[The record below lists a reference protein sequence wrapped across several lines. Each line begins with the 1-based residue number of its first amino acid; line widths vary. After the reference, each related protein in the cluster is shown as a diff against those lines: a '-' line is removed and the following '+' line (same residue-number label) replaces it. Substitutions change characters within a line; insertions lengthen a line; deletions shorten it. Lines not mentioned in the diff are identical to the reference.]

1 MTMAKKPLNLEVETS
16 RFIRQVARCAKQA
29 RVSLRGVLIEAAAMY
44 AQSAAK
50 ATPPAP
56 GRKIPKKAY
65 KRKIIRC
72 ISRFRNGKHENL
84 VDTDVKPD
92 RRKGSRERG
101 DKVRYLIVIRNSRGT
116 FRKWFDSRRE
126 ATSSRY
132 VEIWFRGTGRAGFWR
147 ALGTLKK
154 PVGDVD
160 NRSRLSAV
168 AGINRTTNQAWNPLN
183 PKIVIDNRVRGIER
197 YATAAAATGFR
208 KASNRLRFLEKQSKE
223 KIEQEGNRA

>member
-1 MTMAKKPLNLEVETS
+1 MSKWRFDLKVETA
-16 RFIRQVARCAKQA
+16 RFEKQVARCAKQA
-29 RVSLRGVLIEAAAMY
+29 RVSLGQMLIEAAVMY

-56 GRKIPKKAY
+56 GRKIPKSAY

-84 VDTDVKPD
+84 INTDVKPD

-101 DKVRYLIVIRNSRGT
+101 DQVRYLVVIRNSRGI
-116 FRKWFDSRRE
+116 FRGWFDSRR
-126 ATSSRY
+126 AAIASGYT
-132 VEIWFRGTGRAGFWR
+132 EIKFRGTGRAGFWR
-147 ALGTLKK
+147 ALGALKK
-154 PVGDVD
+154 PVGNVD
-160 NRSRLSAV
+160 NRSRLDAV

-197 YATAAAATGFR
+197 YATAASALGFR
-208 KASNRLRFLEKQSKE
+208 KASNRLRFLEKQAKE

>member
-1 MTMAKKPLNLEVETS
+1 MAKKALNLEVETS

-29 RVSLRGVLIEAAAMY
+29 RVSLREVLTEAAAMY

-56 GRKIPKKAY
+56 GRKIPRKAY

-116 FRKWFDSRRE
+116 FRKWFDSRRA
-126 ATSSRY
+126 ATSSGY
-132 VEIWFRGTGRAGFWR
+132 TEIKFRGTGRAGFWR

-154 PVGDVD
+154 PVGNVD
-160 NRSRLSAV
+160 NRSQLSTV
-168 AGINRTTNQAWNPLN
+168 AGINRTSNQTWNPLN

-197 YATAAAATGFR
+197 YATAASALGFR
-208 KASNRLRFLEKQSKE
+208 KAANRLRFLEKQAKE

>member
-1 MTMAKKPLNLEVETS
+1 MARKPLDLEVETS
-16 RFIRQVARCAKQA
+16 RFVRQVARSAKQA
-29 RVSLRGVLIEAAAMY
+29 SVSLREVLTEASAMY

-56 GRKIPKKAY
+56 GRKIPKNAY
-65 KRKIIRC
+65 KRKILRC

-84 VDTDVKPD
+84 INTDVKPD

-101 DKVRYLIVIRNSRGT
+101 DQVRYLVVIRNSRGI
-116 FRKWFDSRRE
+116 FRGWFDSRR
-126 ATSSRY
+126 AAIASGYT
-132 VEIWFRGTGRAGFWR
+132 EIKFRGTGRAGFWR
-147 ALGTLKK
+147 ALGALKK
-154 PVGDVD
+154 PVGNVD
-160 NRSRLSAV
+160 NRSRLDAV

-183 PKIVIDNRVRGIER
+183 PKIEIDNRVRGIER

-208 KASNRLRFLEKQSKE
+208 KATNRLRFLEKQSKE

>member
-1 MTMAKKPLNLEVETS
+1 MSKWRFDLKVETA
-16 RFIRQVARCAKQA
+16 RFEKQVARCAKQA
-29 RVSLRGVLIEAAAMY
+29 RVSLGQMLIEAAVMY

-56 GRKIPKKAY
+56 GRKIPKSAY

-84 VDTDVKPD
+84 VGTNIKPD
-92 RRKGSRERG
+92 RQKGSPERG
-101 DKVRYLIVIRNSRGT
+101 DKVRYLIKYRNFRGR

-126 ATSSRY
+126 ALSSRY
-132 VEIWFRGTGRAGFWR
+132 VEVWYRGVSRAGFWR
-147 ALGTLKK
+147 ALEALKK
-154 PVGDVD
+154 PVGNVD
-160 NRSRLSAV
+160 NRSRLSTV

-208 KASNRLRFLEKQSKE
+208 KAANRLRFLEKQSKE